1 MGMFDTILCKVSLPM
16 PDDPKGYSGS
26 SSFQTKDF
34 DCALDNYIIDENNN
48 LLIVQTDL
56 KYVEGDSN
64 DKSFFGRF
72 GRMKKVKEWTEP
84 TNITRCIEM
93 YDYIQSNDTDYD
105 YAISYNV
112 YLSSGRVE
120 RITLNMFNAYEN
132 AQRKKD
138 DAEFIERLKKL
149 KKFHDS
155 FLYKHFYIH
164 INSVTRLLGSVIYKI
179 GILLTNIAIK
189 IDSKL
194 RI

>member
-1 MGMFDTILCKVSLPM
+1 MGMFDTIHCKIALPV
-16 PDDPKGYSGS
+16 PEDPKGYSGS

-48 LLIVQTDL
+48 LLIVQTEL
-56 KYVEGDSN
+56 KLVEGDFH

-72 GRMKKVKEWTEP
+72 GRMEKVKEWTEP

-93 YDYIQSNDTDYD
+93 YDYIQSDDTDYD

-112 YLSSGRVE
+112 YLSSGHVE
-120 RITLNMFNAYEN
+120 RITLNRFEAYDN
-132 AQRKKD
+132 VQRKKD

-155 FLYKHFYIH
+155 FLYRHFYTH
-164 INSVTRLLGSVIYKI
+164 INSVTRLLCSLIYKF
-179 GILLTNIAIK
+179 GVVLSNSASK
-189 IDSKL
+189 MDVKL

>member
-1 MGMFDTILCKVSLPM
+1 MGMFDTINCKIVLPM
-16 PDDPKGYSGS
+16 PEDPKGYTGS
-26 SSFQTKDF
+26 YSFQTKDF

-48 LLIVQTDL
+48 LLIVQTEL
-56 KYVEGDSN
+56 KYVEGDTN
-64 DKSFFGRF
+64 GKSFFGRF
-72 GRMKKVKEWTEP
+72 GRMEKVKEWTEP
-84 TNITRCIEM
+84 TNITGCIEM

-105 YAISYNV
+105 YSISYRV
-112 YLSSGRVE
+112 HLSSGRVE

-155 FLYKHFYIH
+155 FLYRHFYTH
-164 INSVTRLLGSVIYKI
+164 INSVTRLLCSLIYKF
-179 GILLTNIAIK
+179 GVVLSNGASK
-189 IDSKL
+189 MDVKL

>member
-48 LLIVQTDL
+48 LLIVQTEL
-56 KYVEGDSN
+56 KHIEGDSN

-72 GRMKKVKEWTEP
+72 GRMEKVKEWTEP

-93 YDYIQSNDTDYD
+93 YDYIQSDDTDYD

-112 YLSSGRVE
+112 YLSSGHVE
-120 RITLNMFNAYEN
+120 RITLNRFEAYDN
-132 AQRKKD
+132 VQRKKD

-155 FLYKHFYIH
+155 FLYRYFYTH
-164 INSVTRLLGSVIYKI
+164 INSVTRLLCSLIYKF
-179 GILLTNIAIK
+179 GVVVSNSASK
-189 IDSKL
+189 MDVKL